1 MARSALWSFVLSG
14 REAEEVPSP
23 ISPRGWQ
30 LALRALDLAFA
41 VIVAL
46 AVVEVI
52 TTTTSESWAKPVALT
67 ALGVLVLAYLLL
79 GRQAIAGSS
88 QACAVGYLVV
98 LVLAVGALA
107 RTAPDTLFIFF
118 IAYPQVW
125 FIVER
130 PRPGVFWTMLL
141 VAASSVGLAL
151 ESSAT
156 GASVAGAVAS
166 QGVGLAFSLLFGT
179 WTSGLLAQGRR
190 QADLI
195 AELQRTQAEL
205 AAAHHER
212 GVLAERERVARE
224 VHDTLAQGYTSIVM
238 LAQSAVANLAEHPD
252 AARERL
258 ALIEEVAR
266 DNLRE
271 ARAVVAALMP
281 VELDGRTL
289 RDALAALAD
298 RFGRETGIPVTLSVD
313 TDTGGLRRDEQV
325 VLLRTAQE
333 TLSNTRRH
341 ADAHAV
347 SMRLRRAEG
356 RLVLD
361 IRDDGVG
368 FDADAPAGNGL
379 VGLRRRLD
387 EVGGTLQIETAPG
400 RGTRVVA
407 TMVAGT

>member
-1 MARSALWSFVLSG
+1 
-14 REAEEVPSP
+14 
-23 ISPRGWQ
+23 
-30 LALRALDLAFA
+30 
-41 VIVAL
+41 
-46 AVVEVI
+46 
-52 TTTTSESWAKPVALT
+52 
-67 ALGVLVLAYLLL
+67 
-79 GRQAIAGSS
+79 
-88 QACAVGYLVV
+88 
-98 LVLAVGALA
+98 
-107 RTAPDTLFIFF
+107 
-118 IAYPQVW
+118 
-125 FIVER
+125 
-130 PRPGVFWTMLL
+130 
-141 VAASSVGLAL
+141 
-151 ESSAT
+151 
-156 GASVAGAVAS
+156 VAGAVAS